1 MSWISKL
8 CVAALITGACN
19 ISYAEQAAE
28 TSLNELEKQ
37 FVEPPAKTKIL
48 KIIHNWP
55 DAFEQQDSIREDL
68 LRHKGFGGI
77 VSNVHF
83 DQYMESDVHW
93 NAFYR
98 AVTEAKK
105 EGANLWL
112 YDEKGY
118 PSGNAGGL
126 VLRKN
131 PKWEA
136 EGLLTYNRYYDKD
149 QVVEFDVPPG
159 KVLCALAIPMK
170 GDIPDMENTIN
181 LTAGITDGKLKAFI
195 HAGYTV
201 TVITHDSLYE
211 GTHAQANLYQHTPY
225 INLLSKDATYE
236 FARVTYENYAQRF
249 GDDLGKYFE
258 STFTD
263 EPSLM
268 SVFLH
273 TMPYACLPWSDDFVK
288 EFKTRCGYDITP
300 LVPLLTLDSNGQG
313 KIAKVKYDFWKTVG
327 DLVAEYYFGQIQD
340 FCAKYHIPSGGHL
353 ISEESMATHIPFYGN
368 FFACI
373 RRLDS
378 PSMDC
383 LTSIPPEVPWYVA
396 RLLSSAAELND
407 KRLVMSE
414 TSDHGQ
420 VYRPAGDNRPRI
432 TVTEDEIRGTL
443 GRQIV
448 AGVNRITSYYSW
460 NGLTDQQI
468 QELNDWTGRSILM
481 TEGGNQV
488 VDTAVLYP
496 VESCWPRY
504 IPSRTWANDSADVL
518 AISGCYAT
526 VSDSLW
532 RSGRDFTIID
542 SRAITDAAVT
552 DKGLEHPCGV
562 SWRAVI
568 LPSVDTLPLETWKQ
582 LEKFVQKGGI
592 LIASGALPQNSETDF
607 PSSEVKEISKRL
619 FGAEP
624 APLKP
629 IRNEAGGIAL
639 FLPMGM
645 ESMNAHILNN
655 LLERDFTTDS
665 KESPLRVTHRSFP
678 DREVYYI
685 FNDSKEPCQETVR
698 FAASGHPRMWDPNT
712 GKVTALEESES
723 YQIKLAGWNAAVFTF
738 DKQKERKQ
746 TGDIR
751 AFPAYEA
758 TALKLND
765 PGKGAGE
772 FVRTTVEKVENDSAW
787 NAKATLTKG
796 NTDTFLFL
804 CFGQELDLSGMELIT
819 LDIKV
824 PPSQRTSTQL
834 LAILIDS
841 DGGQYLAQSGF
852 SLCARGQSDYRR
864 VYIPRNQFGLAGW
877 SSDPN
882 GKLDLDKIKELRIGW
897 GGYYGVEGENVE
909 FTLKNISVLK

>member
-1 MSWISKL
+1 
-8 CVAALITGACN
+8 
-19 ISYAEQAAE
+19 
-28 TSLNELEKQ
+28 
-37 FVEPPAKTKIL
+37 
-48 KIIHNWP
+48 
-55 DAFEQQDSIREDL
+55 
-68 LRHKGFGGI
+68 
-77 VSNVHF
+77 
-83 DQYMESDVHW
+83 
-93 NAFYR
+93 
-98 AVTEAKK
+98 
-105 EGANLWL
+105 
-112 YDEKGY
+112 
-118 PSGNAGGL
+118 
-126 VLRKN
+126 
-131 PKWEA
+131 
-136 EGLLTYNRYYDKD
+136 
-149 QVVEFDVPPG
+149 
-159 KVLCALAIPMK
+159 
-170 GDIPDMENTIN
+170 
-181 LTAGITDGKLKAFI
+181 
-195 HAGYTV
+195 
-201 TVITHDSLYE
+201 
-211 GTHAQANLYQHTPY
+211 
-225 INLLSKDATYE
+225 
-236 FARVTYENYAQRF
+236 
-249 GDDLGKYFE
+249 
-258 STFTD
+258 
-263 EPSLM
+263 
-268 SVFLH
+268 
-273 TMPYACLPWSDDFVK
+273 
-288 EFKTRCGYDITP
+288 
-300 LVPLLTLDSNGQG
+300 
-313 KIAKVKYDFWKTVG
+313 
-327 DLVAEYYFGQIQD
+327 
-340 FCAKYHIPSGGHL
+340 
-353 ISEESMATHIPFYGN
+353 
-368 FFACI
+368 
-373 RRLDS
+373 
-378 PSMDC
+378 
-383 LTSIPPEVPWYVA
+383 
-396 RLLSSAAELND
+396 
-407 KRLVMSE
+407 MSE

-432 TVTEDEIRGTL
+432 TVTADEIRGTL

-448 AGVNRITSYYSW
+448 AGVNRITSYYSR

-655 LLERDFTTDS
+655 LLERDFTADS

-723 YQIKLAGWNAAVFTF
+723 YQIKLAGWNAAAFTF

-772 FVRTTVEKVENDSAW
+772 FVRATVEKVENDSAW